1 MSELKDKLETLLG
14 KFKFEYS
21 QTNDDIRQQNYVA
34 VQSCDFEGSSMH
46 VEEDLV
52 PAEQKCYGHGIYA
65 MPVVIS
71 RIQAVTTECYTMPVE
86 EYPQRVVL

>member
-21 QTNDDIRQQNYVA
+21 QTNDDIRQQNHVT

-52 PAEQKCYGHGIYA
+52 PAEQKCYGRSIHA
-65 MPVVIS
+65 MPVVKS
-71 RIQAVTTECYTMPVE
+71 RNQAVATERYTMPVE